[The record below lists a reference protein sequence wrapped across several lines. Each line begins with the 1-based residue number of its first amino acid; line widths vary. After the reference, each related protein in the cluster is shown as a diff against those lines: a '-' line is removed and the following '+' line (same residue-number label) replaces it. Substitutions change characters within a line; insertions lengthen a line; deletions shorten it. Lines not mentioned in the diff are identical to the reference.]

1 MPLDPEPLRFGPDV
15 VVPTTQPFDG
25 ATLLRFLRA
34 FAIPGTEV
42 HDSVEGQPRCTRT
55 LRLDHGPALVR
66 LTWTGADVLVAYA
79 GPAADAEQART
90 RVRAL
95 VDADASAAAV
105 DAHLAADPYLAELA
119 ASAPGLRI
127 PGALDPAELALQALI
142 GQQVSVAAA
151 RRCAEKLTLRY
162 GDRVAGSDGPDL
174 PGWLFPTPAAL
185 ADANPE
191 DLPMPRAR
199 GRALVGL
206 AAALADGSLVL
217 RHSAPWPRTRSA
229 LLARPGI
236 GPWTADYI
244 GLRALGQPDVLLSS
258 DLVIRRELV
267 ARDVRDPSSW
277 APYRS
282 YATLHLWRAYV

>member
-1 MPLDPEPLRFGPDV
+1 MPVDPGPLRFGPDV
-15 VVPTTQPFDG
+15 VVPTTQPCHG
-25 ATLLRFLRA
+25 ATLLQFLRA
-34 FAIPGTEV
+34 FAVPGTEV
-42 HDSVEGQPRCTRT
+42 HDADEGRLRCTRT
-55 LRLDHGPALVR
+55 LRLAHGPALVR
-66 LTWTGADVLVAYA
+66 LSWTGAGLLLAYA
-79 GPAADAEQART
+79 GPASDAEEAAT

-95 VDADASAAAV
+95 VDADAPAAAL
-105 DAHLAADPYLAELA
+105 DARLATDSHLAELA

-127 PGALDPAELALQALI
+127 PGALDPAELALQALV

-162 GDRVAGSDGPDL
+162 GDRVPGADSPDL

-185 ADANPE
+185 AEADPE
-191 DLPMPRAR
+191 ELPMPRAR

-206 AAALADGSLVL
+206 AAALAEGSLVL
-217 RHSAPWPRTRSA
+217 DRAAPWAETRAA

-244 GLRALGQPDVLLSS
+244 GLRALGQPDILLSS

-267 ARDVRDPSSW
+267 ARDVRDPSAW

>member
-1 MPLDPEPLRFGPDV
+1 MSIHPGPLRFGPDV

-34 FAIPGTEV
+34 FAVPGTEV
-42 HDSVEGQPRCTRT
+42 HDADQGQPRCTRT

-66 LTWTGADVLVAYA
+66 LAWTGVDLLLAHA
-79 GPAADAEQART
+79 GPAVDAEQATT

-95 VDADASAAAV
+95 VDADAPAAAV
-105 DAHLAADPYLAELA
+105 DAQLVADPHLAELA

-127 PGALDPAELALQALI
+127 PGALDPAELALQALV

-162 GDRVAGSDGPDL
+162 GDRLPGAKGPDL
-174 PGWLFPTPAAL
+174 PGWLFPSPAAL
-185 ADANPE
+185 ADADPE
-191 DLPMPRAR
+191 ELPMPRAR

-206 AAALADGSLVL
+206 AATLADGSLVL
-217 RHSAPWPRTRSA
+217 DRDAPWLETRAA

-244 GLRALGQPDVLLSS
+244 GLRALGQPDILLSS
-258 DLVIRRELV
+258 DLVIRRELL
-267 ARDVRDPSSW
+267 ARGVHDPSSW
-277 APYRS
+277 SPYQS